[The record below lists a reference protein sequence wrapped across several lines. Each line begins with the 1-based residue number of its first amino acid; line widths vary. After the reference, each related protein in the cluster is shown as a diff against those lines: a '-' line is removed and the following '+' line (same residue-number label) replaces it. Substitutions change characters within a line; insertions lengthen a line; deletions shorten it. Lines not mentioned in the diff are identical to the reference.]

1 MKGEAKVL
9 GLLTMLFAV
18 GLFVACGGGGG
29 GGTTPPT
36 DQGAQPDAKVTDD
49 AGGTTDPGTADLGG
63 PTDSGKEVCVPQC
76 EGKQCGPDG
85 CGGKCGSCTGTD
97 VCNMET
103 GQCVPCEPKC
113 EGKQCGP
120 DGCGGTCGTCT
131 GTDVCN
137 EETGQCVPC
146 EPKCD
151 GKECGPDG
159 CGGECGTCPSDKP
172 VCTKEGKCVEQC
184 SSLPETWG
192 PAGVFT
198 KLETPAEKTYVEEHC
213 PDFSGDGKGDSAL
226 RSYASLINPE
236 IQKAL
241 QGGNVGVLFEFAGLT
256 TDFVGPADFDL
267 NGLAGE
273 PDPNTQGGYLLDEKS
288 YDPATCEPII
298 TFPATLEQGSFQAGP
313 SEFILDL
320 AALGVEEVP
329 LTLIIKDAT
338 IKGDIVSGGPDGVE
352 VKNGILAGILTKEL
366 LDQALAIAEQ
376 QCKENPQSWC
386 SYISTAKQ
394 LLPMLFDLD
403 LDPNIPGKD
412 AMSVCF
418 SFELGPAK
426 ITGYKSEEQP
436 Q

>member
-29 GGTTPPT
+29 TTPPT
-36 DQGAQPDAKVTDD
+36 DQGGQPDAKVTDD
-49 AGGTTDPGTADLGG
+49 AGGHQELITPDEGGGTVDKGTDPGVQPDQAPD
-63 PTDSGKEVCVPQC
+63 VCVPQ
-76 EGKQCGPDG
+76 
-85 CGGKCGSCTGTD
+85 
-97 VCNMET
+97 
-103 GQCVPCEPKC
+103 C

-137 EETGQCVPC
+137 EQTGQCGPC
-146 EPKCD
+146 QPNCE
-151 GKECGPDG
+151 GKECGDDG

-184 SSLPETWG
+184 TLPDTWG

-198 KLETPAEKTYVEEHC
+198 KLETPADKAYVEANC
-213 PDFSGDGKGDSAL
+213 IDFSGDGKGDSAL
-226 RSYASLINPE
+226 RSYASMLNPE

-241 QGGNVGVLFEFAGLT
+241 QGGNVGVLFEFLGLT
-256 TDFVGPADFDL
+256 NDFVGPAQFDL

-273 PDPNTQGGYLLDEKS
+273 PDPNTQGGYLVDAKS
-288 YDPATCEPII
+288 YNPDTCEPII
-298 TFPATLEQGSFQAGP
+298 TFPATLTQGSFQAGP

-320 AALGVEEVP
+320 AALGVKEVP
-329 LTLIIKDAT
+329 LTVTIGNTT
-338 IKGDIVSGGPDGVE
+338 IKGDIVSGGPDGVT
-352 VKNGILAGILTKEL
+352 VQNGILAGVLTKEL

-376 QCKENPQSWC
+376 QCQQNPQDWC

-394 LLPMLFDLD
+394 LLPMLYDLD

-412 AMSVCF
+412 ALSVCL

-426 ITGYKSEEQP
+426 ITDYKSEQQP